1 MRVLAIGAHPDDLE
15 ILCGGTLALFAKRGD
30 EVYMCHTLN
39 GNLGHTEIP
48 RDELREIRRE
58 EAKNAA
64 KLIGATSLTLDIDDL
79 DIYVERSAKQK
90 MIDIIRQA
98 RPDVIILPDPKDYMP
113 DHTVT
118 SEVGFDASFMAT
130 LPQLETRYPAH
141 MKLTPVYFMDT
152 VTGLQFEP
160 EEYVDIT
167 EVESIKREMIAC
179 HKSQAQWL
187 KEHDNIDYIEFAM
200 LQSAFRGMQCGVK
213 YAEAFRLKR
222 VWGRIPTKRYLP

>member
-1 MRVLAIGAHPDDLE
+1 MRVLAVGAHPDDLE
-15 ILCGGTLALFAKRGD
+15 ILCAGTLARFAREGH
-30 EVYMCHTLN
+30 EVVMCHALN

-48 RDELREIRRE
+48 RDELKEIRRE
-58 EAKNAA
+58 EAKNSAA
-64 KLIGATSLTLDIDDL
+64 VIGAESITLDIDDL
-79 DIYVERSAKQK
+79 DIYVDREAKYR
-90 MIDIIRQA
+90 MIEAFRRA
-98 RPDVIILPDPKDYMP
+98 KPDVMLIPAPTDYMP

-118 SEVGFDASFMAT
+118 SEVAFDASFMAT
-130 LPQLETRYPAH
+130 LPQLITETAAH
-141 MKLTPVYFMDT
+141 MKLIPVYYMDT
-152 VTGLQFEP
+152 LAGLSFEP

-167 EVESIKREMIAC
+167 DTADTKREMIAC

-187 KEHDNIDYIEFAM
+187 KEHDNIDYVEFAM

>member
-30 EVYMCHTLN
+30 EVYMCHALN

-79 DIYVERSAKQK
+79 DIYVERDAKKK
-90 MIDIIRQA
+90 MIDIIREA

-130 LPQLETRYPAH
+130 LPQLKTEHPAH

-152 VTGLQFEP
+152 ITGLQFEP

-167 EVESIKREMIAC
+167 EVEGIKREMIAC
-179 HKSQAQWL
+179 HESQAKWL
-187 KEHDNIDYIEFAM
+187 KEHDNIDYVEFAM